1 MNGPARCLAACAGGV
16 LLMTMGVAAAVAEG
30 DVVVLDPAKFRAE
43 IDGKKVELYT
53 LENRHGMTVRI
64 TNFGAKI
71 QQILVPDRYG
81 RLGDVVLGYESIE
94 QVRTGLPSAG
104 AFIGRYT
111 NRIAGGRFILDGKPY
126 QLALNNGPN
135 TLHGGEK
142 GSRFVVFDAVQR
154 DPASVEMSYT
164 FRDGEENYPGNLAT
178 TVTYAVTDDNELTIS
193 WTAVTDTRT
202 IAAFTGHAFF
212 NLAGAGTGTILN
224 HVMMINAD
232 RFTPVNAT
240 LIPTGELR
248 PVAGTPFEFTKPTAI
263 GARIGAENEQ
273 LKFGN
278 GYDHNYV
285 LNKATPGELSLAAR
299 VTDPVSGRVMEVW
312 STEPGMQFFSGNNLE
327 GKPPRDVGKGAKPY
341 NFRDAFCLEP
351 QRFPD
356 SPNQPGFP
364 SPVVEPGKPYTGKI
378 IYKFSVAKS

>member
-111 NRIAGGRFILDGKPY
+111 NRIAGGRFMLDGKPY

>member
-1 MNGPARCLAACAGGV
+1 
-16 LLMTMGVAAAVAEG
+16 MTMGVAAAVAEG

-111 NRIAGGRFILDGKPY
+111 NRIAGGRFMLDGKPY